1 MLVVK
6 LRNPL
11 KSSGSRVGNW
21 AVFLPILMLI
31 AGCETTPATP
41 APAPMIETPPAETV
55 QATIEPELLYQLLA
69 KANTA
74 IEDDNLTF
82 PEEDSAYA
90 AYLEILAI
98 EPGQTD
104 AMHGLERLV
113 ELYIELA
120 MQALERRQYA
130 TARSMLARGRLIMP
144 NHPSIEPTDEQIRL
158 LSQAQRTRIKLRQE
172 DLQNNPD
179 AISDELQALAHNHER
194 ESCRFIISAK
204 NDAQGR
210 WIYQTLAK
218 GVQSTRL
225 RAQIKI
231 RLPAGVERLCFP
243 V

>member
-6 LRNPL
+6 LRNPM
-11 KSSGSRVGNW
+11 KFRGNPTRNW
-21 AVFLPILMLI
+21 AVFLPILMMI
-31 AGCETTPATP
+31 AGCETTPPIAEPTPVVETP
-41 APAPMIETPPAETV
+41 AAEIV
-55 QATIEPELLYQLLA
+55 PVKIDPELLYQLLA
-69 KANTA
+69 KADDA
-74 IEDDNLTF
+74 IKNDNLTF
-82 PEEDSAYA
+82 PDEDSAYHT
-90 AYLEILAI
+90 YLEILAI
-98 EPGQTD
+98 EPGQED
-104 AMHGLERLV
+104 ARHGLERLV

-120 MQALERRQYA
+120 MRALERSQYA

-158 LSQAQRTRIKLRQE
+158 LSQAQRTRVKLRQE

-179 AISDELQALAHNHER
+179 AISDKLQALARNPEL
-194 ESCRFIISAK
+194 ESCRFIISAI

>member
-6 LRNPL
+6 LRNPM
-11 KSSGSRVGNW
+11 KFRESRMRNW

-31 AGCETTPATP
+31 AGCETTPPTP
-41 APAPMIETPPAETV
+41 EPTPVVETPPAETIPV
-55 QATIEPELLYQLLA
+55 KIEPELLYQLLA
-69 KANTA
+69 KADAA
-74 IEDDNLTF
+74 IRNDKLTF
-82 PEEDSAYA
+82 PDEDSAYA
-90 AYLEILAI
+90 SYLEILAI
-98 EPGQTD
+98 EPGQED
-104 AMHGLERLV
+104 AIHGLERLV

-120 MQALERRQYA
+120 MRALERSQYA

-179 AISDELQALAHNHER
+179 AISDQLQALAQNPEL

-210 WIYQTLAK
+210 WIYQTLVK
-218 GVQSTRL
+218 GLQSTRI